1 MAKVQLEVLGLS
13 ANPASNG
20 AYALILKEVDG
31 SRRLPIIIGAPE
43 AGAIYNELEGVKA
56 QRPMTHDLIRDLLTA
71 LDASIIEVCINEMR
85 DETFYAS
92 IVLDSTSQEVDCR
105 PSDAIAI
112 ALRCNAPIFINE
124 ALLDEV
130 SFLPEG
136 MNEDE
141 AREGEE
147 EEDDELKEIRLKAE
161 KVEESEMLTRPKSK
175 LELMMQYLDKAVKEE
190 DYERAAQ
197 LRDEISKL
205 KSN

>member
-13 ANPASNG
+13 ANPSSNG

-43 AGAIYNELEGVKA
+43 AGAIYNELEGIKA
-56 QRPMTHDLIRDLLTA
+56 QRPMTHDLIRDILTA
-71 LDASIIEVCINEMR
+71 LDVSIVEVCINEMR

-92 IVLDSTSQEVDCR
+92 IVLDSASQEVDCR

-136 MNEDE
+136 LGEDE
-141 AREGEE
+141 TRENEEE
-147 EEDDELKEIRLKAE
+147 EEDELKKIRLKAE
-161 KVEESEMLTRPKSK
+161 LVEEPDIPTRPKSK